1 MEKRV
6 GDLRLR
12 LVQAGKPE
20 SVGIFVAV
28 FEPKKRKRSATYCWK
43 PGTDSEGIHYYT
55 CQLVSGAFSLGY
67 SLGYSLSEVKKPVA
81 QFCEEIYKVYTDGPV
96 WTAI

>member
-6 GDLRLR
+6 DDLRLR
-12 LVQAGKPE
+12 LVTTAYPE
-20 SVGIFVAV
+20 SAGIFVAV
-28 FEPKKRKRSATYCWK
+28 FEPKKRKKSATYCWK
-43 PGTDSEGIHYYT
+43 PGTDCEGIPYYT
-55 CQLVSGAFSLGY
+55 CQLVSGAFSY
-67 SLGYSLSEVKKPVA
+67 GYSLSEVKKPVA